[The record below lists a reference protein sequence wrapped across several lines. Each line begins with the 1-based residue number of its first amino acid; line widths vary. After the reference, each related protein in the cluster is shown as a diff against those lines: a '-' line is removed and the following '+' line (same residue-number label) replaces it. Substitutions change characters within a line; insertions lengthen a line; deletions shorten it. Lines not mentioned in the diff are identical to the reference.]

1 MDDAAQA
8 DPALAADAPRA
19 APGLDARLESLVALA
34 RGIVERQE
42 DDPFGNP
49 VLAMALLVSRR
60 LDEGVL
66 GLGDLDDIVRQ
77 LRDEAFLARAGR
89 LRAYVGLQ
97 GEPTEDR
104 LARIAARLIRP
115 DPHDS
120 PVPLAQFRAAIQ
132 RVRFAAVF
140 TAHPTFALSD
150 NAYASLAASA
160 SAALA
165 TSASASLAAS
175 AGASPRLPEPGSQRR
190 LAPTLEEEFGHAVA
204 AILRGRDAIDALNAA
219 LLREAARHWPQA
231 WSALI
236 PCPLILTSWVGYDT
250 DGRTDIGW
258 WDTMRL
264 RLRMKQLQLER
275 VHGQLAALTQPAAS
289 LSGRL
294 ATAIEAVRAQ
304 VEACPA
310 SPEPGAVARFAAS
323 LIDRREEAI
332 LSPEALQP
340 ELQAAI
346 RDAPEGDLLPL
357 AVLRAGFVSHG
368 MGAAHT
374 HTRLNS
380 TQLHNVA
387 RQRLGIADNP
397 DNPAQRRA
405 LLTAINE
412 ALDEVVPIPVDFG
425 ALLTEPASAARLMMT
440 VAQIVK
446 HVDSA
451 SRVRFLI
458 AETES
463 GYTLLVALWLARLF
477 GIEENV
483 EISPL
488 FETQE
493 ALEHGSV
500 VIEEAL
506 RSRHWRDYLR
516 RTGRMAL
523 QFGYSDSGR
532 YVGQLAATYLIERL
546 RLKAADLLRKR
557 GLTDVEI
564 ILFDTHGESIGRG
577 AHPFRLADRLDYL
590 SPARSRATFA
600 QAGIAYREEAAFQG
614 GDGYL
619 LFGTPALAASTI
631 ATIAEH
637 AFAEPGL
644 DRDPIY
650 DEPDF
655 SADFFSTIASG
666 MTDLVEDPGYAALL
680 GAFGPALIDRT
691 GSRPPARQS
700 DSGGGGARIKH
711 PRELRAIPNNAILQ
725 QLGWC
730 ANTLQGLGLAAARHP
745 ETFEE
750 FLLKSPRFRRALDFA
765 SHALAHSD
773 RDVLRAIVLT
783 LDPGVWLDR
792 AAHEGNPG
800 RRDALVLLAKG
811 LERLDLWASTQSM
824 FRRIQADHLALRV
837 AWPDAPRMQLKELLL
852 HAIRLAVIERIWLLS
867 TRIPYFSPRH
877 GFTRQDVDDQILRL
891 EIPSALKRLLEIFP
905 PAPDHSVSLDFREPR
920 GPRTDTAYSR
930 EDGEIFQPMLRMF
943 ELVREISIAV
953 MHDVG
958 AFG

>member
-1 MDDAAQA
+1 MDDFLPTP
-8 DPALAADAPRA
+8 DPAPPDPAD
-19 APGLDARLESLVALA
+19 DDRLETLVALA
-34 RGIVERQE
+34 QGVVERQR

-60 LDEGVL
+60 LDEAVL
-66 GLGDLDDIVRQ
+66 SLDDIDDLVRQ
-77 LRDEAFLARAGR
+77 LRDEAFLQRAGR
-89 LRAYVGLQ
+89 LARYVGAAPDSGDTQ
-97 GEPTEDR
+97 GR
-104 LARIAARLIRP
+104 LGRIAERLIRP
-115 DPHDS
+115 DPDDS
-120 PVPLAQFRAAIQ
+120 PVPLAQFRAAVQ
-132 RVRFAAVF
+132 RVRYAAVF
-140 TAHPTFALSD
+140 TAHPTFALATD
-150 NAYASLAASA
+150 AYAA
-160 SAALA
+160 
-165 TSASASLAAS
+165 LAAS
-175 AGASPRLPEPGSQRR
+175 AGGSPGLPDPGSQRP
-190 LAPTLEEEFGHAVA
+190 AVPTLEDEFRHAVA
-204 AILRGRDAIDALNAA
+204 AILRGRDAIDKLNAA
-219 LLREAARHWPQA
+219 LLREAARIWPQS
-231 WSALI
+231 WSTLS
-236 PCPLILTSWVGYDT
+236 PCPLILASWVGYDT

-258 WDTMRL
+258 WDTLRL

-275 VHGQLAALTQPAAS
+275 VARQLAALHAPPEALRA
-289 LSGRL
+289 RF
-294 ATAIEAVRAQ
+294 ATAIEAVRTQ
-304 VEACPA
+304 IEACPGSA
-310 SPEPGAVARFAAS
+310 DPEQVAAFATALVDLREPAMLSSADPEPAFRQA
-323 LIDRREEAI
+323 IQEA
-332 LSPEALQP
+332 PEAD
-340 ELQAAI
+340 
-346 RDAPEGDLLPL
+346 RLPL
-357 AVLRAGFVSHG
+357 AVAHAGFVSHG
-368 MGAAHT
+368 MGTAHT
-374 HTRLNS
+374 HVRLNA

-412 ALDEVVPIPVDFG
+412 ALDDVQPTPVDFG
-425 ALLTEPASAARLMMT
+425 ALLAEQASAAKLMMT
-440 VAQIVK
+440 IAQMVK
-446 HVDSA
+446 HVDGG

-477 GIEENV
+477 GIDRNI

-493 ALEHGSV
+493 ALEHGAV

-516 RTGRMAL
+516 ATGRMAL

-532 YVGQLAATYLIERL
+532 YVGQLAATYLVERL

-557 GLTDVEI
+557 GLTDIEV

-577 AHPFRLADRLDYL
+577 AHPFHLADRLDYL

-600 QAGIAYREEAAFQG
+600 QAGIAYREESAFQG

-619 LFGTPALAASTI
+619 LFGTPVLADATI

-637 AFAEPGL
+637 AFANVRL
-644 DRDPIY
+644 DEDPIY

-700 DSGGGGARIKH
+700 DSAAGGARIKH

-730 ANTLQGLGLAAARHP
+730 ANTLQGLGRAAARHP

-765 SHALAHSD
+765 GHALAHSD
-773 RDVLRAIVLT
+773 SDVLRAIVLT

-792 AAHEGNPG
+792 AAHEGDPA
-800 RRDALVLLAKG
+800 RREALVMLAKG

-837 AWPDAPRMQLKELLL
+837 AWPDAPRMRLKEMLL
-852 HAIRLAVIERIWLLS
+852 HAIRLALIERIWLLS
-867 TRIPYFSPRH
+867 TRIPYFSPRY
-877 GFTRQDVDDQILRL
+877 GFTRQDLDDQILRL
-891 EIPSALKRLLEIFP
+891 EIPSALKQLAEIFP
-905 PAPDHSVSLDFREPR
+905 PSPDQSVTLDFREPR
-920 GPRTDTAYSR
+920 GPLTDHGYSR
-930 EDGEIFQPMLRMF
+930 EDAEIFQPMRRLF
-943 ELVREISIAV
+943 ELVREISVAV
-953 MHDVG
+953 MHEVG

>member
-1 MDDAAQA
+1 MDDFPPML
-8 DPALAADAPRA
+8 DPAAPDPAATPPPTGD
-19 APGLDARLESLVALA
+19 DRLEMLVALA
-34 RGIVERQE
+34 QGIVERQQ

-60 LDEGVL
+60 LEEGVL
-66 GLGDLDDIVRQ
+66 SLEDIDQLVRE
-77 LRDEAFLARAGR
+77 LRDDAFLRRAER
-89 LRAYVGLQ
+89 LRGYVGLDGGQ
-97 GEPTEDR
+97 DADGDMPTR
-104 LARIAARLIRP
+104 LGRIAARLIRP
-115 DPHDS
+115 DPDDS
-120 PVPLAQFRAAIQ
+120 PVPLAQFRASVQ
-132 RVRFAAVF
+132 RVRYAAVF
-140 TAHPTFALSD
+140 TAHPTFALAGG
-150 NAYASLAASA
+150 AYAALAASA
-160 SAALA
+160 S
-165 TSASASLAAS
+165 
-175 AGASPRLPEPGSQRR
+175 GSPRLPEPGSQRP
-190 LAPTLEEEFGHAVA
+190 AVPTLEDEFQLAVA
-204 AILRGRDAIDALNAA
+204 AILRGRDAIDKLNAA
-219 LLREAARHWPQA
+219 LLREAALHWPQA
-231 WSALI
+231 WTTLS

-258 WDTMRL
+258 WDTLRL
-264 RLRMKQLQLER
+264 RLRMKRLQLER
-275 VHGQLAALTQPAAS
+275 VAQQLAALQAPPEA
-289 LSGRL
+289 LL
-294 ATAIEAVRAQ
+294 ARFTTAIEAVGAQ
-304 VEACPA
+304 IAACPA
-310 SPEPGAVARFAAS
+310 AADPEQVAAFAAA
-323 LIDRREEAI
+323 LVDRREAAM
-332 LSPEALQP
+332 LSPAEPEAGFR
-340 ELQAAI
+340 QAI
-346 RDAPEGDLLPL
+346 QEAPEADRLPL
-357 AVLRAGFVSHG
+357 AVAHAGFVSHG
-368 MGAAHT
+368 MGVAHT
-374 HTRLNS
+374 HTRLNA

-412 ALDEVVPIPVDFG
+412 ALDEVQPVPVDFG
-425 ALLTEPASAARLMMT
+425 ALLAEQASAAKLMMT
-440 VAQIVK
+440 VAQMVK
-446 HVDSA
+446 HIDSA

-477 GIEENV
+477 GIERHI

-493 ALEHGSV
+493 ALEHGAV

-516 RTGRMAL
+516 ATGRMAL

-532 YVGQLAATYLIERL
+532 YVGQLAATYLVERL

-557 GLTDVEI
+557 GLTDIEV

-577 AHPFRLADRLDYL
+577 AHPFHLADRLDYL

-600 QAGIAYREEAAFQG
+600 QAGIAYREESAFQG

-619 LFGTPALAASTI
+619 LFGTPALADATI

-637 AFAEPGL
+637 AFAGVRL
-644 DRDPIY
+644 DEDPIY

-700 DSGGGGARIKH
+700 DSNGSAARIKH

-792 AAHEGNPG
+792 AAHEADPN
-800 RRDALVLLAKG
+800 RREALVLLARG
-811 LERLDLWASTQSM
+811 LERLDLWAVTQSM

-837 AWPDAPRMQLKELLL
+837 AWPDAPRMQLKEMLL
-852 HAIRLAVIERIWLLS
+852 HAIRLALIERIWLLS
-867 TRIPYFSPRH
+867 TRIPYFSPRF
-877 GFTRQDVDDQILRL
+877 GFTRQDLDDQILRL
-891 EIPSALKRLLEIFP
+891 EIPSALKQLTEIFP
-905 PAPDHSVSLDFREPR
+905 PAPDQSVSLDFREPR
-920 GPRTDTAYSR
+920 GPHADHGYSR
-930 EDGEIFQPMLRMF
+930 EDAEIFQPMRRLF
-943 ELVREISIAV
+943 ELVREISVAV

>member
-1 MDDAAQA
+1 MDGPQT
-8 DPALAADAPRA
+8 PE
-19 APGLDARLESLVALA
+19 PGLSTSPAGPARSGDDRLEKLVALA

-66 GLGDLDDIVRQ
+66 ELDDIEQLVRQ
-77 LRDEAFLARAGR
+77 LRDEAFGRRAVR
-89 LRAYVGLQ
+89 LRGYVGIQ
-97 GEPTEDR
+97 DEPIPAR
-104 LARIAARLIRP
+104 LDRIAHKLIRP
-115 DPHDS
+115 DPDDS
-120 PVPLAQFRAAIQ
+120 PVPLAQFRAAVQ
-132 RVRFAAVF
+132 RVRYAAVF
-140 TAHPTFALSD
+140 TAHPTFALATE
-150 NAYASLAASA
+150 AY
-160 SAALA
+160 AALA
-165 TSASASLAAS
+165 DSAS
-175 AGASPRLPEPGSQRR
+175 GAPRLPELASQRPST
-190 LAPTLEEEFGHAVA
+190 PTLEDEFQHAAA
-204 AILRGRDAIDALNAA
+204 AILRGRDAIDRLNAA
-219 LLREAARHWPQA
+219 LLREAARYWPQA
-231 WSALI
+231 WSTLN

-258 WDTMRL
+258 WDMLRL
-264 RLRMKQLQLER
+264 RLRMKRLQLER
-275 VHGQLAALTQPAAS
+275 VHAQLGALAQPSAALRA
-289 LSGRL
+289 RL
-294 ATAIEAVRAQ
+294 AGAIEAVRAQ
-304 VEACPA
+304 IEACPGSA
-310 SPEPGAVARFAAS
+310 EPEQVAAFATL

-332 LSPEALQP
+332 LSPEQLDA
-340 ELQAAI
+340 EFRQAI
-346 RDAPEGDLLPL
+346 QDAPEPDRLPL
-357 AVLRAGFVSHG
+357 AVARAGLVSHG
-368 MGAAHT
+368 LSAAHT
-374 HTRLNS
+374 HVRLNS
-380 TQLHNVA
+380 MQLHNVA
-387 RQRLGIADNP
+387 RQRIGITDNP
-397 DNPAQRRA
+397 DNPSQRRA

-412 ALDEVVPIPVDFG
+412 ALDEVQPQPVDFG
-425 ALLTEPASAARLMMT
+425 ALLAEQASAARLMMT

-446 HVDSA
+446 HVDGA
-451 SRVRFLI
+451 SPVRFLI

-477 GIEENV
+477 GIEQSV

-493 ALEHGSV
+493 ALEHGAV

-532 YVGQLAATYLIERL
+532 YIGQLAATYLIERL
-546 RLKAADLLRKR
+546 RLKAVELLRKR
-557 GLTDVEI
+557 GMTDIEV
-564 ILFDTHGESIGRG
+564 ILFDTMGESIGRG
-577 AHPFRLADRLDYL
+577 SHPFRLADRLDYL

-600 QAGIAYREEAAFQG
+600 QAGIAYREESAFQG

-619 LFGTPALAASTI
+619 LFGTEALADATV

-637 AFAEPGL
+637 AFAVSRL
-644 DRDPIY
+644 DEDPIY

-655 SADFFSTIASG
+655 SADFFSTIAAG
-666 MTDLVEDPGYAALL
+666 MAGLVEDPGYAALL

-700 DSGGGGARIKH
+700 DSGGSGARIKH

-750 FLLKSPRFRRALDFA
+750 FLRGSPRFRRALDFA
-765 SHALAHSD
+765 AHALAHSD

-792 AAHEGNPG
+792 AAHEGDPA
-800 RRDALVLLAKG
+800 RREALVMLARG

-837 AWPDAPRMQLKELLL
+837 AWSDAPRMQLEEQLL
-852 HAIRLAVIERIWLLS
+852 HAIRLALIERIWLLS
-867 TRIPYFSPRH
+867 TRIPYFSPRY
-877 GFTRQDVDDQILRL
+877 GFTRQDLDDQILRL
-891 EIPSALKRLLEIFP
+891 EIPSALSQLAEIFP
-905 PAPDHSVSLDFREPR
+905 PAPDQSVMLDFREPR
-920 GPRTDTAYSR
+920 APLADHGYSR
-930 EDGEIFQPMLRMF
+930 EHAEIFEPMRRLF
-943 ELVREISIAV
+943 GLVREISIAV